1 MWTGSASEGYTIP
14 IPQWVTN
21 VIFRLQ
27 YEYAGTNSL
36 TWTNRSAATIGWPV
50 IGRVGLA
57 QYFWIFTLQPT
68 NYIYVMVTNT
78 FPDMQGT
85 NCVKYISYDVLG
97 LGNPNTATPINITGI
112 HAWMTGKYDGTN
124 W

>member
-1 MWTGSASEGYTIP
+1 
-14 IPQWVTN
+14 
-21 VIFRLQ
+21 
-27 YEYAGTNSL
+27 
-36 TWTNRSAATIGWPV
+36 
-50 IGRVGLA
+50 
-57 QYFWIFTLQPT
+57 
-68 NYIYVMVTNT
+68 MVTNT

>member
-1 MWTGSASEGYTIP
+1 VEINWPG
-14 IPQWVTN
+14 
-21 VIFRLQ
+21 
-27 YEYAGTNSL
+27 
-36 TWTNRSAATIGWPV
+36 IGHV
-50 IGRVGLA
+50 NFS
-57 QYFWIFTLQPT
+57 QYFPIFTLQPT

-85 NCVKYISYDVLG
+85 NCVKYIAYDLSA